1 VLASAACQAHPE
13 AVRRFLAPV
22 APYTGGQGKLWD
34 YKYHDTKEAR

>member
-13 AVRRFLAPV
+13 EVRRFLAPV